1 MDDRF
6 PKYLRWISKKIEVIA
21 VPNLGTLVA
30 GLAILAFV
38 AKVILN
44 VPMERFVFDP
54 ELVLQGEWWRLFSFP
69 LESGLENPIWLI
81 FYVLY
86 VYFVLNTIEEVW
98 GAAPL
103 TLYLILGYIA
113 SLTAAFITGQPI
125 SLWFYILQNVSLA
138 FGTLFPEFEMY
149 LYFIIPVKA
158 KWLAVLAGVFILIQF
173 VMGSLM
179 KKLFLAIVLTPY
191 FLFFAPILFS
201 YLRNKKRKKDFNKKF
216 DPDMWR

>member
-1 MDDRF
+1 
-6 PKYLRWISKKIEVIA
+6 
-21 VPNLGTLVA
+21 
-30 GLAILAFV
+30 
-38 AKVILN
+38 
-44 VPMERFVFDP
+44 
-54 ELVLQGEWWRLFSFP
+54 
-69 LESGLENPIWLI
+69 
-81 FYVLY
+81 
-86 VYFVLNTIEEVW
+86 
-98 GAAPL
+98 
-103 TLYLILGYIA
+103 
-113 SLTAAFITGQPI
+113 
-125 SLWFYILQNVSLA
+125 VSLA